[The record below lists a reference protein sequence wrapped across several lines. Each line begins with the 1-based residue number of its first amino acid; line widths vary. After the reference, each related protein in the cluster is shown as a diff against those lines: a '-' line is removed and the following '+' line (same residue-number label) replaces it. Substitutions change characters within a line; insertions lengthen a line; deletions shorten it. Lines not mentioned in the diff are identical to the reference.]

1 MQQTIK
7 YEEYFPAA
15 RREEA
20 NLKQNK
26 QIHALAKKHKFYP
39 IQIGNILNIRQ
50 ATFSFGGGGPV
61 RFMHIAK
68 KYTAKGSKV
77 VGFIIFGSDTLWA
90 RGCARM
96 LTTLHY
102 WFVAPEFQGKG
113 VGKELYQKMMETSV
127 SYGVANQAVEFDGR
141 DQRLCDTYTRLGYTA
156 PPPNFK
162 YDGYEM
168 CAFASTP
175 HVAWFNI
182 QVKKIVGFGGE
193 LTLVEEEPTQD
204 SVVAD

>member
-1 MQQTIK
+1 MQQQIQ

-68 KYTAKGSKV
+68 KYTAKKSTV
-77 VGFIIFGSDTLWA
+77 VGFIIFGSETLWA
-90 RGCARM
+90 RGDARM

-102 WFVAPEFQGKG
+102 WFVDPKYQGQG
-113 VGKELYQKMMETSV
+113 VGKELYRKMMETSV

-141 DQRLCDTYTRLGYTA
+141 DQRLRDTYTRLGYTA
-156 PPPNFK
+156 TPPNFK
-162 YDGYEM
+162 YDGYEKN
-168 CAFASTP
+168 AFVSTP
-175 HVAWFNI
+175 HVIWFNI
-182 QVKKIVGFGGE
+182 KVKKYETCGGE
-193 LTLVEEEPTQD
+193 LILVEEEPTQD